1 MTGPAPRY
9 AKIAGFAAALL
20 AVGVTLSVSL
30 ASQSADPP
38 IPTFRAEVEYVE
50 VDALVTDEQ
59 GHFVPNLQKEDF
71 RIFEDEKPQTI
82 ANFALVEIPMD
93 RGLRLGGAEPDVLSN
108 ERPFIGRI
116 YTMILDDLH
125 TAPSRAPLVKAAAR
139 RFIERHLAVNDLMAI
154 VHIAGRTQSSQEFTS
169 NKRLLLAAVD
179 RFMGQKLESA
189 TLARNTEFLQG
200 PYTGDGRVS
209 DPFDSER
216 SFNARSTTRG
226 LRTVAEWL
234 GGVRGR
240 RKTILF
246 ISEGIDY
253 DITDP
258 FNNRSATAILDEMR
272 GAIAAATRSNVSI
285 YTIDPRGLT
294 AGTDDL
300 IEAGI
305 LGDQLPRT
313 YQGDADTPSGTQARP
328 GIGTGNLRTELQ
340 LSQDSLR
347 TLADETNGFAAVNS
361 NDFGSAFDRIVSDNS
376 SYYVLA
382 YYPPS
387 NRRDGKFHR
396 IEVRTSRPGLRVRAR
411 RGYASP
417 KGNPPAQGVMNN
429 GGASPV
435 VLRALNSPLPT
446 SGLTMR
452 MFVAPFKGVAPNA
465 SVVFGIELRGRDLTL
480 EGGNR
485 VELSYVAIDASGQT
499 RGDTDFFTLK
509 LPPETKAH
517 VERTGIR
524 VLRRFDLPPGRYQL
538 RVAAHDI
545 AGERVGGLNYDLEV
559 PDYGK
564 LPFSM
569 SGLLLTSRAGT
580 TTLTARPDELLQR
593 SMPAPPVALR
603 AFPQEDEVLVFA
615 EVYDRTAATP
625 HDVDITTTVT
635 SNGAVVWKHSDQRS
649 SSELQGTSGGYG
661 HTVRVPMSGLQPG
674 SYVLNVEARSRLGPA
689 ASREIPF
696 EVVAP
701 TP

>member
-1 MTGPAPRY
+1 MRVPCR
-9 AKIAGFAAALL
+9 FAAVLFL
-20 AVGVTLSVSL
+20 AIGAGLSASV
-30 ASQSADPP
+30 ASQTTSPP

-59 GHFVPNLQKEDF
+59 GRFVPNLRKEDF
-71 RIFEDEKPQTI
+71 RIFEDGKPQTI
-82 ANFALVEIPMD
+82 ANFALVEIPVD
-93 RGLRLGGAEPDVLSN
+93 RGERLGGAEPDVLSN
-108 ERPFIGRI
+108 ERPFGGRI

-125 TAPSRAPLVKAAAR
+125 TAPLRSPLVKAAAR
-139 RFIERHLAVNDLMAI
+139 RFIERHLAANDLMAI
-154 VHIAGRTQSSQEFTS
+154 VHTAGRDQASQDFTS
-169 NKRLLLAAVD
+169 SKRLLLAAVD
-179 RFMGQKLESA
+179 RFMGLKLESA
-189 TLARNTEFLQG
+189 TMARNTEFLQG
-200 PYTGDGRVS
+200 ASTGYGPVS
-209 DPFDSER
+209 DPFDTER
-216 SFNARSTTRG
+216 GFNARSTTRR

-272 GAIAAATRSNVSI
+272 DAIAAATRSNVSI
-285 YTIDPRGLT
+285 YTVDPRGLT
-294 AGTDDL
+294 SGTDDL

-305 LGDQLPRT
+305 LGDQLPQT
-313 YQGDADTPSGTQARP
+313 YQGDADTPSATQPRP

-361 NDFGSAFDRIVSDNS
+361 NDFASAFERIVRDNS

-411 RGYASP
+411 RGYAAP
-417 KGNPPAQGVMNN
+417 KGNPQSQPGVMNN

-435 VLRALNSPLPT
+435 VIRALNSPLPT
-446 SGLTMR
+446 SGLTMQ

-480 EGGNR
+480 DGGKR

-499 RGDTDFFTLK
+499 RGDTDFFTLT

-517 VERTGIR
+517 VEQTGLRI
-524 VLRRFDLPPGRYQL
+524 LRRFDLPAGRYQL

-545 AGERVGGLNYDLEV
+545 AGSRVGSLNYDLEV

-564 LPFSM
+564 LPLSL

-580 TTLTARPDELLQR
+580 TTLTARPDALLQKA
-593 SMPAPPVALR
+593 MPAPPVALR
-603 AFPQEDEVLVFA
+603 TFPQDDEVLVFA
-615 EVYDRTAATP
+615 EIYERADATP
-625 HDVDITTTVT
+625 HSVDITTTVT
-635 SNGAVVWKHSDQRS
+635 ANGGTVAWKHSDERS
-649 SSELQGTSGGYG
+649 SSELQGANGGYG
-661 HTVRVPMSGLQPG
+661 HTLRVPMSGLEPG
-674 SYVLNVEARSRLGPA
+674 AYVLTVEARSRLGHTA
-689 ASREIPF
+689 TRELPF
-696 EVVAP
+696 EVVTTAP
-701 TP
+701 